1 MSSFMKKKKTVGQ
14 KYMRQID
21 YHRFKLFKLANMF
34 IFSENTTEEHALSQ
48 TLLKLSIGEAC

>member
-1 MSSFMKKKKTVGQ
+1 MKKKKTVGQ